1 MALGNR
7 RRAELPQLRSYT
19 DRHRHHPRRR
29 YIRLAALGILLIGV
43 LVLSGPTLARRA
55 LRLIPSRYIMAYA
68 PQPVQDFAFAHD
80 PGSVLP
86 TPEAAQAD
94 AEALLEAIA
103 AMPTPT
109 PAPTIPAAGA
119 ESVAPAYI
127 QPTPIPAEPTPTAT
141 PGVEP
146 AAALRAHEGGDIADT
161 GKVTHLL
168 SGVIWTRQLYN
179 NCGPATI
186 TTYLTYWGLDISQEE
201 AAAFLK
207 PNEEDRNVGPHE
219 IAAYVEAQGLRA
231 LVRVNGNIELMKKFI
246 AAGYPVMIERGFD
259 PEPDRLG
266 WMGHYLVL
274 IGYSDEDQ
282 AFIAQD
288 SYLGPNR
295 ALPYNEMDHF
305 WRHFNRTYIVVH
317 RPDQAA
323 AVASIVGA
331 NMDDGAMYARALS
344 TAQLELNLSRND
356 AFAWFN
362 LGSSLVALGRYQEA
376 AAAFDEARKAGLPWR
391 MLWYQFGPY
400 EAYYQ
405 VGRYDDVLALAD
417 DTLAKNDQS
426 EEAYYYKGLV
436 YLARDQ
442 EDQARRHFKA
452 ALGRNP
458 HYTAAQ
464 QALDAL
470 GDDG

>member
-1 MALGNR
+1 
-7 RRAELPQLRSYT
+7 
-19 DRHRHHPRRR
+19 
-29 YIRLAALGILLIGV
+29 
-43 LVLSGPTLARRA
+43 
-55 LRLIPSRYIMAYA
+55 
-68 PQPVQDFAFAHD
+68 
-80 PGSVLP
+80 
-86 TPEAAQAD
+86 
-94 AEALLEAIA
+94 
-103 AMPTPT
+103 
-109 PAPTIPAAGA
+109 
-119 ESVAPAYI
+119 
-127 QPTPIPAEPTPTAT
+127 
-141 PGVEP
+141 
-146 AAALRAHEGGDIADT
+146 
-161 GKVTHLL
+161 
-168 SGVIWTRQLYN
+168 
-179 NCGPATI
+179 
-186 TTYLTYWGLDISQEE
+186 
-201 AAAFLK
+201 
-207 PNEEDRNVGPHE
+207 
-219 IAAYVEAQGLRA
+219 
-231 LVRVNGNIELMKKFI
+231 
-246 AAGYPVMIERGFD
+246 
-259 PEPDRLG
+259 
-266 WMGHYLVL
+266 
-274 IGYSDEDQ
+274 
-282 AFIAQD
+282 
-288 SYLGPNR
+288 
-295 ALPYNEMDHF
+295 MDHF